1 MWEGACS
8 RRGPHSHQN
17 LPAAIAGKPAP
28 TFDGVHTS
36 KCGRG
41 LAPEGALTVTKI
53 SLPPS
58 QASQLPHLTRFTHQ
72 NVGGGLLPK
81 RPSLSPKI
89 SLPPS
94 QASQREHSQPV
105 GAGLARDEALTTAT
119 HSAT

>member
-1 MWEGACS
+1 MGCRGYRH
-8 RRGPHSHQN
+8 RRQASSH
-17 LPAAIAGKPAP
+17 I
-28 TFDGVHTS
+28 FDGVHTS

-58 QASQLPHLTRFTHQ
+58 QASQLPHLTGFTHQ
-72 NVGGGLLPK
+72 SVGGGLLPK
-81 RPSLSPKI
+81 RPSQSPKI